1 MRVRGTLPEVTSISG
16 RSWHAVVA
24 IGLCLLTARDVAAQA
39 RPDALKDFRI
49 DGLVRFHDSVE
60 AEAARERLI
69 HAIWPDGLPKTRP
82 VTHDAAKNSDPL
94 ASLDANL
101 FASAKRFDVDV
112 SGFDWHANVYVVVPG
127 SYGPAG
133 RKLAIV
139 HCGHMP
145 EGRTN
150 YLVFG
155 LSETVNELLRD
166 GYVVAILQMP
176 VTAWNRDAEGVVEG
190 RKIEVEQRSAL
201 GHDELFSK
209 VEPILKAGTMRFFLE
224 PVAQTVNELLAE
236 YPDPGRTLM
245 IGLSGG
251 GWATHLYAAMDT
263 RIDVSIAVAGA
274 LPLYARPFSPG
285 SSGDSE
291 QEYRPI
297 FGEEDSN
304 NDGVLDRATGVAS
317 WLEVFALGG
326 IAPTGGRPRKQI
338 QVLNRFDSCC
348 FNGDVYQTYAE
359 RLTQMA
365 SGINHGDWSI
375 FIDDSHR
382 DHVISP
388 HVLKEVLAR
397 VAAP

>member
-1 MRVRGTLPEVTSISG
+1 MTSLPG
-16 RSWHAVVA
+16 LSWHALVS
-24 IGLCLLTARDVAAQA
+24 IGLCFLTARDVIAQA
-39 RPDALKDFRI
+39 KPEALKDFRI
-49 DGLVRFHDSVE
+49 DGLVRFHDPIE

-69 HAIWPDGLPKTRP
+69 HAIWPGGLPKTRP

-101 FASAKRFDVDV
+101 IVSATRLDVNV
-112 SGFDWHANVYVVVPG
+112 SGFDWHANVYVVVP
-127 SYGPAG
+127 AADG
-133 RKLAIV
+133 RLGKKLAIV

-145 EGRTN
+145 EGRAN

-155 LSETVNELLRD
+155 LSETVNQLLRD
-166 GYVVAILQMP
+166 GYVVAIMQMP
-176 VTAWNRDAEGVVEG
+176 LTAWNRDAEGVVDG
-190 RKIEVEQRSAL
+190 RKIEVDQRSSL

-209 VEPILKAGTMRFFLE
+209 VEPVLRAGTMRFFLE
-224 PVAQTVNELLAE
+224 PVAQTVNELLAD
-236 YPDPGRTLM
+236 YPDPDQLLM

-251 GWATHLYAAMDT
+251 GWATHLCAAVDP

-304 NDGVLDRATGVAS
+304 NDGFLDRATGIAS

-326 IAPTGGRPRKQI
+326 IPRTGGRPRKQI

-348 FNGDVYQTYAE
+348 FNGDVYKTYAE
-359 RLTQMA
+359 PLEQLTGA
-365 SGINHGDWSI
+365 INHGDWSI
-375 FIDDSHR
+375 FIDDTHR

-388 HVLKEVLAR
+388 HVLKDVLSKAVVR
-397 VAAP
+397 